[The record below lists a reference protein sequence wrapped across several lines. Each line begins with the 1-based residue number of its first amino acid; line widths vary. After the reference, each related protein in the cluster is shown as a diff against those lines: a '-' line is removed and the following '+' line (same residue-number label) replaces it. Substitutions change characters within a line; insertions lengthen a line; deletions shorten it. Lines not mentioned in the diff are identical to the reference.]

1 MKRAK
6 TARSAFQAKCRTVLK
21 YIAITLL
28 ILVVAQAAKQ
38 IGRAAAQPV
47 DNPPQHVKEERAIK
61 QAQVD
66 VYHHSAVNTY
76 CGPVDG
82 QITCHEEV
90 DTWQPCVNGENEF
103 GGCK

>member
-1 MKRAK
+1 MSKVK
-6 TARSAFQAKCRTVLK
+6 TVFK
-21 YIAITLL
+21 YIVITLL
-28 ILVVAQAAKQ
+28 ILVVAQVTRQ
-38 IGRAAAQPV
+38 IGAAAARPV
-47 DNPPQHVKEERAIK
+47 DNPPQQVKEERTLK
-61 QAQVD
+61 QARVD

-103 GGCK
+103 GECK

>member
-1 MKRAK
+1 MSKVK
-6 TARSAFQAKCRTVLK
+6 TVFK

-28 ILVVAQAAKQ
+28 ILVVAQVARQ
-38 IGRAAAQPV
+38 IGQAAAHPV

-61 QAQVD
+61 RATVD

-82 QITCHEEV
+82 HITCHEEV
-90 DTWQPCVNGENEF
+90 DTWQPCVNGEDEF
-103 GGCK
+103 GECK